1 MMKVYDN
8 SALLENIPE
17 GLALSIGN
25 FDGLHLGH
33 KKIIESVKT
42 AVKQYDLAGTAAMT
56 FEPHP
61 AAILHPEK
69 APGILTP
76 PAYKK
81 QLLEDC
87 GIEHLIVITDSYEL
101 LNLSPADF
109 VSKFLVFRIK
119 PRVVVEGPDFNF
131 GYGRS
136 GDVNT
141 LRELGKGKFEVV
153 IVEQEQIDIECGEYQ
168 GVCSSSLIRCLLEN
182 GKADQALSA
191 MGRPYRLIGKT
202 VGGRGIGKQIGFPTA
217 NIEPVNQVVP
227 AEGVYAGFVSIA
239 ETMEQVCGPGQKRA
253 AAISIGRAKTFISDH
268 PLLIEAHLLD
278 EDPGPLGDKFLA
290 MDFIKQ
296 LRHQQRFE
304 SKDVLAEQIEKDC
317 RDAKSI
323 LDACKHLLR

>member
-8 SALLENIPE
+8 SALLENIPK
-17 GLALSIGN
+17 GLVLSIGN

-42 AVKQYDLAGTAAMT
+42 AVKEYGSVGSAVMT

-61 AAILHPEK
+61 AAILRPEK

-76 PAYKK
+76 LAYKK
-81 QLLEDC
+81 RLLEDS
-87 GIEHLIVITDSYEL
+87 GVEHMIVITDSYEL

-109 VSKFLVFRIK
+109 ISRFLIRRIE
-119 PRVVVEGPDFNF
+119 PGVVVEGPDFNF

-136 GDVNT
+136 GDINT
-141 LRELGKGKFEVV
+141 LRELGKGRFEVV
-153 IVEQEQIDIECGEYQ
+153 IVEQEQIDIECGEHR

-182 GKADQALSA
+182 GKVDQALSA

-202 VGGRGIGKQIGFPTA
+202 VEGRGIGKQIGFPTA
-217 NIEPVNQVVP
+217 NIEPVDQVVP

-239 ETMEQVCGPGQKRA
+239 DSMEEVCAAGQQRA

-278 EDPGPLGDKFLA
+278 EDPGSLDGKFLA

-296 LRHQQRFE
+296 LRHQRRFE

-317 RDAKSI
+317 RAAKDV
-323 LDACKHLLR
+323 LDACKHL